1 MTTEMIDNLFIDVDS
16 SGVSAAYE
24 KRISVG
30 GLCAPVSSASLAAR
44 DSLVTKGYTLV
55 YNNA

>member
-1 MTTEMIDNLFIDVDS
+1 MTTEMVDNLFIDIDS
-16 SGVSAAYE
+16 SGVPAFNE
-24 KRISVG
+24 KRINVN

-44 DSLVTKGYTLV
+44 NSLVEKGYILA